1 MAQRDYNIID
11 ADTHILE
18 PPDLWTKHL
27 PKKFQKYAPVLKT
40 DHEGGDA
47 WDHGTGSLDPIGL
60 VTTPGKPFEQFRWFG
75 VRYDD
80 VRKACFNGKERLKDM
95 DIEGIDAI
103 VTFPP
108 ERTIFRWLGN
118 PDPEVSLAGVDAYNR
133 FAQEE
138 FAADRNRIFPMYQI
152 PSLGIDTALAY
163 VKKAKKA
170 GARGVL
176 IGSWP
181 NGGDGIDDI
190 DDRFWAACV
199 EANLPVHVHIMLE
212 SRDAL
217 LRQQSGTQSATT
229 GLQAIAGRK
238 RAIAQ
243 YAGVFA
249 RVTPIISQFIFTG
262 VFDRFPKL
270 QVVFV
275 EIGVGWIPHFLE
287 MMDDRYWRN
296 RTWVGFDL
304 EEQPSYYWYKNCAA
318 TFMHDH
324 SGIQLRHNVGV
335 QNMMWST
342 DNPHH
347 GNDWPYGRKLIAEM
361 MHDVD
366 PMERNL
372 IISGNAQRIYHL
384 EGVKASRNGAVRVQ
398 SKGSSR
404 NGAKRTTAKA
414 SSRNGAKRT
423 TTKARARR

>member
-18 PPDLWTKHL
+18 PPDLWKKHL
-27 PKKFQKYAPVLKT
+27 PKKFQKHAPVLKT

-60 VTTPGKPFEQFRWFG
+60 VTTPGKTFEQFRWFG
-75 VRYDD
+75 VRYDE

-95 DIEGIDAI
+95 DIEGVDAI

-152 PSLGIDTALAY
+152 PSLGIDTAVAY

-199 EANLPVHVHIMLE
+199 DADLPVHVHIMLE

-262 VFDRFPKL
+262 VFDRFPNL

-275 EIGVGWIPHFLE
+275 EVGVGWIPHFLE

-361 MHDVD
+361 MHNVD
-366 PMERNL
+366 PVERNL
-372 IISGNAQRIYHL
+372 MISGNAQRIYHL
-384 EGVKASRNGAVRVQ
+384 DSAKPSRNGAVRVQ
-398 SKGSSR
+398 
-404 NGAKRTTAKA
+404 AKA